1 VFERLLETNSMG
13 KIFSVEIEYALYT
26 HKALVSVSRI
36 NNEPV
41 YHVQFIDS
49 FLKEIFQTEHIRY
62 EGVNGYQF
70 CDLYDDDLAEV
81 IIHQIATAIDHKLN
95 GRTALIKRLF
105 MK

>member
-1 VFERLLETNSMG
+1 MG

-41 YHVQFIDS
+41 FHVQFVDS
-49 FLKEIFQTEHIRY
+49 FLKEIFHTEHIRY
-62 EGVNGYQF
+62 EGINGYQF
-70 CDLYDDDLAEV
+70 CDVYDDDLAEV
-81 IIHQIATAIDHKLN
+81 IIDRIAKAIDQKLY
-95 GRTALIKRLF
+95 GKTALIKRLF

>member
-1 VFERLLETNSMG
+1 MG
-13 KIFSVEIEYALYT
+13 KIFSVEIKHALYT

-41 YHVQFIDS
+41 FHVQFMDS

-62 EGVNGYQF
+62 EGANGYQF
-70 CDLYDDDLAEV
+70 CDVYDDDLAEV
-81 IIHQIATAIDHKLN
+81 IIDQIARAIDNKLN

>member
-1 VFERLLETNSMG
+1 MG

-26 HKALVSVSRI
+26 HKALVSVTRI

-41 YHVQFIDS
+41 FHVQFVDS

-62 EGVNGYQF
+62 EGTHGYQF
-70 CDLYDDDLAEV
+70 CDVYDDDLAEV
-81 IIHQIATAIDHKLN
+81 IIDQIVKAIDQKLYVK
-95 GRTALIKRLF
+95 TALIKRLF